1 MESQNLSLKA
11 ILKQPL
17 AKWGVAIIGFF
28 LVCSLLL
35 MGLSSKYDLEDK
47 YINVCAF
54 SLNCNQTED
63 VDEINNTGKIDEI
76 DYYDDFNDGYRGTGT
91 GIPVKPL
98 GASIIAGGVSTGTLV
113 FLIGAGFIELPI
125 VLAVATGTLIGYGTY
140 MGLDI
145 FY

>member
-1 MESQNLSLKA
+1 MESQNLSLKT

-28 LVCSLLL
+28 LVFSLVL
-35 MGLSSKYDLEDK
+35 MGLSSKYDLEHK
-47 YINVCAF
+47 YINICAF
-54 SLNCNQTED
+54 SLNCHQSED
-63 VDEINNTGKIDEI
+63 GHKIINTGKIDKI
-76 DYYDDFNDGYRGTGT
+76 DDIIDGYPETRA

-98 GASIIAGGVSTGTLV
+98 SASIIAGGVSTGTLV
-113 FLIGAGFIELPI
+113 FLIGAGFIDLPI

-140 MGLDI
+140 IGLDI